1 MFIYVINTF
10 RFTLTFKKNK
20 KYYLLTINFHHLFL
34 IISKL
39 ISFKL
44 VVNKVI
50 CGINLFSSSFF
61 MFIMKIFYLIIFKKI
76 RTF

>member
-10 RFTLTFKKNK
+10 LFTLTFKKIKNN
-20 KYYLLTINFHHLFL
+20 YLLTINFHHLFL

-50 CGINLFSSSFF
+50 CGINLFFLFF
-61 MFIMKIFYLIIFKKI
+61 FYVHNEEILLNYF
-76 RTF
+76 